1 MKRRF
6 NITGSCNWQQH
17 YMVKLDDRL
26 KRIQE
31 DYVDEGCYFVINR
44 GRQYGKTTTLKALAQ
59 YLKEEYIVLSMDFQR
74 IGTEEFVNA
83 ETFAYALS
91 KKFLDCEFPVLRIS
105 MEKQKDLLKSLE
117 EFADDEKTGI

>member
-44 GRQYGKTTTLKALAQ
+44 GRQYGK
-59 YLKEEYIVLSMDFQR
+59 QR
-74 IGTEEFVNA
+74 H
-83 ETFAYALS
+83 
-91 KKFLDCEFPVLRIS
+91 
-105 MEKQKDLLKSLE
+105 
-117 EFADDEKTGI
+117 